1 MTCYK
6 FQLPAVLLHQ
16 PHIHRDQ
23 RKGGSWDA
31 PTERPFVKQGCNPGS
46 HLDSDIIYILHSIS
60 PTTDTSTTSRSS
72 TFTPLSIPPP
82 KYTIIYGSTR
92 PIFQLLFLLTAICQ
106 NSPICLFLSSSLT
119 VWLQHRK
126 QQSLQTS
133 LLTHCFPISMLTCP
147 QGVWAHPGLCYHMI
161 WPRSFHY
168 TTNASG
174 YQ

>member
-1 MTCYK
+1 M
-6 FQLPAVLLHQ
+6 LPLRGLLLN
-16 PHIHRDQ
+16 
-23 RKGGSWDA
+23 KVA
-31 PTERPFVKQGCNPGS
+31 T
-46 HLDSDIIYILHSIS
+46 LDLTWIQTSSIS
-60 PTTDTSTTSRSS
+60 FIPSALLLILLPPVGVPHLLPSPS
-72 TFTPLSIPPP
+72 PPP

-133 LLTHCFPISMLTCP
+133 LLTHCFPISMLPCP

-161 WPRSFHY
+161 
-168 TTNASG
+168 
-174 YQ
+174 